1 MRHSLFGALLVL
13 GLAAPAAAQSV
24 LDPPPVT
31 RSIDLSGPRFGLTM
45 LSQGVV
51 DRLRE
56 RAIDVRPAISQF
68 GWQFERQF
76 YRRDSGVAALN
87 EWIVLFGGLEQ
98 DVVIPSFTW
107 MVGLRSRDGLE
118 LGIGPNVTPGGVA
131 LAMAAGVTVRA
142 GVVNVPVNVA
152 VVPSKV
158 GTRVSILTGFN
169 MRR

>member
-1 MRHSLFGALLVL
+1 
-13 GLAAPAAAQSV
+13 
-24 LDPPPVT
+24 
-31 RSIDLSGPRFGLTM
+31 
-45 LSQGVV
+45 
-51 DRLRE
+51 
-56 RAIDVRPAISQF
+56 
-68 GWQFERQF
+68 
-76 YRRDSGVAALN
+76 
-87 EWIVLFGGLEQ
+87 
-98 DVVIPSFTW
+98 